1 MANSEMLVGKANCYC
16 TIPFGEPQKTWAV
29 IRGDAIFLL
38 LLVCSAGWMYIIVG
52 HSPTMSNFVVLCL

>member
-1 MANSEMLVGKANCYC
+1 MANSEMLVGKANGYY

-38 LLVCSAGWMYIIVG
+38 LLVCSAGWIYIIAG
-52 HSPTMSNFVVLCL
+52 HSPTISSFVVLCL

>member
-38 LLVCSAGWMYIIVG
+38 LVCSAGWMYIIAG
-52 HSPTMSNFVVLCL
+52 HSPAMSNFVVLCL